1 MRRSVFRKP
10 SLKASFKARTTGR
23 AKRAVKRAI
32 IPGYGKKGTGFI
44 KNPKRSMYNAVYHRT
59 SIDTLKPIKNK
70 KRTTQ
75 GQGSQQS
82 SSSCLWWI
90 FWIVILI
97 LCLANI
103 HITLGILLVCGVVWL
118 LVKLFKKHDKIT
130 SSNTVNVDQNDV
142 PNTSKLPT
150 AKPVVHEGNLVA
162 GNKSYNIN
170 PKILP
175 LLYFTDGQLKNIDS
189 EVGEPSAISIN
200 FPVAEGQFQK
210 LNYYPS
216 YSELTPE
223 QRDGFLSWLSTDL
236 SNIPDIGF
244 AFLLLYCLERHILH
258 DEYLEESLKIISK
271 LQSQINNGS
280 FDYYSSTSIGY
291 IFFIHKRLDL
301 LKYVDLNKCDI
312 KLQILLSHRLSADQ
326 LIALASKVDFRNQHY
341 IKEYPEL
348 FKKALV
354 EDLKRNFGSEY
365 FEYELSNIQKL
376 KKEPYMFS
384 NYSLR
389 KGNNRPDLLMPD
401 PLSDRKL
408 CHDIYAELQKAHDQ
422 VKGFLEIKRAVESKK
437 DKSKKKIAK
446 PKRINS
452 KTGYPMSTDKQI
464 RNATEQLKLT
474 RKFLKNNQISSY
486 SSRSSQEKMEDLV
499 WNNSAEKMD
508 SADLEYKKG
517 EWDKAEKLWLTCVAI
532 NYRAANRLRIMYQK
546 EHRFNDA
553 VQIIDFAVD
562 SPVLRKINNDSYIT
576 DFKKKLETAEQ
587 KSMKHENEDQSKL
600 SEEDLKKLN
609 RDSDYWFKK
618 IETAD
623 CKIKLNT

>member
-1 MRRSVFRKP
+1 MRRRSVFRKP

-70 KRTTQ
+70 KRTIQ

-271 LQSQINNGS
+271 LQGQISNGS

-354 EDLKRNFGSEY
+354 ENLKRNFGSEY

-553 VQIIDFAVD
+553 VQIIDYAVD

-618 IETAD
+618 IETV
-623 CKIKLNT
+623 KFYV

>member
-1 MRRSVFRKP
+1 MRRRSVFRKP

-103 HITLGILLVCGVVWL
+103 HITLGILFVCGVVWL

-271 LQSQINNGS
+271 LQGQISNGS

-291 IFFIHKRLDL
+291 MLFIHKRLDL

-312 KLQILLSHRLSADQ
+312 KLQILLSRKLSADQ
-326 LIALASKVDFRNQHY
+326 LISLATEVDFRNRYY

-348 FKKALV
+348 FKKALI
-354 EDLKRNFGSEY
+354 ESLKREFGSEY

-401 PLSDRKL
+401 PLSDKKL
-408 CHDIYAELQKAHDQ
+408 CHDIYVKLQRAHDQ

-474 RKFLKNNQISSY
+474 RKFLKINRISSY

-553 VQIIDFAVD
+553 VQIIDFAID
-562 SPVLRKINNDSYIT
+562 SPVLRKVNNDSYVT

-600 SEEDLKKLN
+600 SEEDFEKLN
-609 RDSDYWFKK
+609 SDSDYWFKK
-618 IETAD
+618 VNNITYS
-623 CKIKLNT
+623 

>member
-1 MRRSVFRKP
+1 MRRRSVFRKP

-142 PNTSKLPT
+142 PNTSKLPA
-150 AKPVVHEGNLVA
+150 AKPVVHEENLVA

-271 LQSQINNGS
+271 LQSQVNNGS

-326 LIALASKVDFRNQHY
+326 LISLATEVDFRNRYY

-348 FKKALV
+348 FKKALI
-354 EDLKRNFGSEY
+354 ESLKREFGSEY

-618 IETAD
+618 IET
-623 CKIKLNT
+623 IKFYV

>member
-1 MRRSVFRKP
+1 MRRRSVFRKP

-326 LIALASKVDFRNQHY
+326 LISLATEVDFRNRYY

-348 FKKALV
+348 FKKALI
-354 EDLKRNFGSEY
+354 ESLKREFGSEY

-618 IETAD
+618 IETV
-623 CKIKLNT
+623 KFYV

>member
-1 MRRSVFRKP
+1 MRRRSVFRKP

-354 EDLKRNFGSEY
+354 ENLKRNFGSEY

-562 SPVLRKINNDSYIT
+562 SPVLRKINSDSYIT

-618 IETAD
+618 IETV
-623 CKIKLNT
+623 KFYV

>member
-1 MRRSVFRKP
+1 MRRRSVFRKP

-59 SIDTLKPIKNK
+59 SIDTLKPIKDK

-75 GQGSQQS
+75 NQGSQQS

-130 SSNTVNVDQNDV
+130 SSNTVNVDQSVDSTDT
-142 PNTSKLPT
+142 PKTT

-291 IFFIHKRLDL
+291 IFFIYKRLDL
-301 LKYVDLNKCDI
+301 IKYVDLNKCDI
-312 KLQILLSHRLSADQ
+312 KLQILLSHKLSADQ
-326 LIALASKVDFRNQHY
+326 LIALATEVDFRNRYY

-348 FKKALV
+348 FKKALI
-354 EDLKRNFGSEY
+354 ESLKREFGSEY

-486 SSRSSQEKMEDLV
+486 SSKSSQEKMEDLV

-576 DFKKKLETAEQ
+576 DLKKKLETAEQ

-618 IETAD
+618 IETV
-623 CKIKLNT
+623 KFYV

>member
-1 MRRSVFRKP
+1 MRRRSVFRKP

-130 SSNTVNVDQNDV
+130 SSNTVNVDQKDV

-354 EDLKRNFGSEY
+354 ENLKRNFGSEY

-376 KKEPYMFS
+376 KKEPYIFS

-562 SPVLRKINNDSYIT
+562 SPVLRKINNDSYIS

-618 IETAD
+618 IETV
-623 CKIKLNT
+623 KFYV

>member
-75 GQGSQQS
+75 GQGNQQS

-142 PNTSKLPT
+142 PNTSKLPA
-150 AKPVVHEGNLVA
+150 AKPVVHEENLVA

-280 FDYYSSTSIGY
+280 FDYYSSTSIEY

-354 EDLKRNFGSEY
+354 ENLKRNFGSEY

-618 IETAD
+618 IETV
-623 CKIKLNT
+623 KFYV

>member
-1 MRRSVFRKP
+1 MRRRSVFRKP

-23 AKRAVKRAI
+23 AKRAVKRTI

-150 AKPVVHEGNLVA
+150 AKPVVHEENLVA

-223 QRDGFLSWLSTDL
+223 QRDVFLSWLSTDL

-271 LQSQINNGS
+271 LQGQISNGS

-291 IFFIHKRLDL
+291 ILFIHKRLDL
-301 LKYVDLNKCDI
+301 LKYVNLNKCDI

-354 EDLKRNFGSEY
+354 ENLKRNFGSEY

-618 IETAD
+618 IETV
-623 CKIKLNT
+623 KFYV

>member
-1 MRRSVFRKP
+1 MRRRSVFRKP

-130 SSNTVNVDQNDV
+130 SSNTVNVDQKDV

-354 EDLKRNFGSEY
+354 EDLKRNFGSEC

-576 DFKKKLETAEQ
+576 DFKNKLETAEQ

-618 IETAD
+618 IKTV
-623 CKIKLNT
+623 KFYV

>member
-32 IPGYGKKGTGFI
+32 IPGYGKKGIGFI

-150 AKPVVHEGNLVA
+150 AKPVVHEENLVA

-216 YSELTPE
+216 YSELAPE
-223 QRDGFLSWLSTDL
+223 QRDVFLSWLSTDL

-354 EDLKRNFGSEY
+354 ENLKRNFGSEY

-562 SPVLRKINNDSYIT
+562 SPVLRKINSDSYIT

-618 IETAD
+618 IETV
-623 CKIKLNT
+623 KFYV

>member
-326 LIALASKVDFRNQHY
+326 LISLATEVDFRNRYY

-348 FKKALV
+348 FKKALI
-354 EDLKRNFGSEY
+354 ESLKREFGSEY

-576 DFKKKLETAEQ
+576 DFKNKLETAEQ

-618 IETAD
+618 I
-623 CKIKLNT
+623 

>member
-1 MRRSVFRKP
+1 MRRRSVFRKP

-23 AKRAVKRAI
+23 AKRVVKRAI

-354 EDLKRNFGSEY
+354 ENLKRNFGSEY

-618 IETAD
+618 IETV
-623 CKIKLNT
+623 KFYV

>member
-1 MRRSVFRKP
+1 MRRRSVFRKP
-10 SLKASFKARTTGR
+10 SLKASFKARTTGK

-130 SSNTVNVDQNDV
+130 SSNTVNVDQKDV

-280 FDYYSSTSIGY
+280 FDYYSSTSIRY

-354 EDLKRNFGSEY
+354 ENLKRNFGSEY

-618 IETAD
+618 IETV
-623 CKIKLNT
+623 KFYV

>member
-1 MRRSVFRKP
+1 MRRRSVFRKP

-103 HITLGILLVCGVVWL
+103 HITLGILAVCGIVWL

-130 SSNTVNVDQNDV
+130 SSNTVNVDQKDV

-354 EDLKRNFGSEY
+354 EDLKRNFGSEC

-474 RKFLKNNQISSY
+474 RKFLKNNHISSY

-618 IETAD
+618 IETV
-623 CKIKLNT
+623 KFYV

>member
-1 MRRSVFRKP
+1 MRRRSVFRKP

-103 HITLGILLVCGVVWL
+103 HITLEILFVCGVVWL

-130 SSNTVNVDQNDV
+130 SSNTVNVDQNDMS
-142 PNTSKLPT
+142 NTSKLPT

-162 GNKSYNIN
+162 ENKSYNIN

-389 KGNNRPDLLMPD
+389 KDNNQPDLLMPD
-401 PLSDRKL
+401 PLSDKKL
-408 CHDIYAELQKAHDQ
+408 CHEIYVKLQRAHDQ

-452 KTGYPMSTDKQI
+452 KTGYTMSTDKQI

-486 SSRSSQEKMEDLV
+486 SSRSSREKMEDLV

-532 NYRAANRLRIMYQK
+532 NYRAANKLRIMYQK

-553 VQIIDFAVD
+553 VQIIDFAID
-562 SPVLRKINNDSYIT
+562 SPVLRKVNNDSYVT

-600 SEEDLKKLN
+600 SEEDFEKLN
-609 RDSDYWFKK
+609 SDSDYWFKK
-618 IETAD
+618 VNNITYS
-623 CKIKLNT
+623 

>member
-1 MRRSVFRKP
+1 MRRRSVFRKP

-75 GQGSQQS
+75 GQGNQQS

-216 YSELTPE
+216 YSGLTSE
-223 QRDGFLSWLSTDL
+223 QRNGFLTWLTTDL
-236 SNIPDIGF
+236 SNVPDIGF

-348 FKKALV
+348 SKKALV

-474 RKFLKNNQISSY
+474 RKFLKINQISSY

-618 IETAD
+618 IETV
-623 CKIKLNT
+623 KFYV

>member
-10 SLKASFKARTTGR
+10 SLKASFKARTTSR

-75 GQGSQQS
+75 GQGNQQS

-130 SSNTVNVDQNDV
+130 SSNTVNVDQSVDSTDT
-142 PNTSKLPT
+142 PKST

-280 FDYYSSTSIGY
+280 FDYYSSASIGY

-354 EDLKRNFGSEY
+354 ENLKRNFGSEY

-618 IETAD
+618 IETV
-623 CKIKLNT
+623 KFYV

>member
-70 KRTTQ
+70 KRTIQ

-142 PNTSKLPT
+142 PNTSKLPA
-150 AKPVVHEGNLVA
+150 AKPVVYEENLVA

-210 LNYYPS
+210 LSYYPS
-216 YSELTPE
+216 YSGLTSE
-223 QRDGFLSWLSTDL
+223 QRNGFLTWLTTDL
-236 SNIPDIGF
+236 SNVPDIGF

-271 LQSQINNGS
+271 LQGQISNGS

-291 IFFIHKRLDL
+291 ILFIHKRLDL

-312 KLQILLSHRLSADQ
+312 KLQILLSHKLSADQ
-326 LIALASKVDFRNQHY
+326 LISLATEVDFRNRYY

-348 FKKALV
+348 FKKALI
-354 EDLKRNFGSEY
+354 ESLKREFGSEY

-389 KGNNRPDLLMPD
+389 KGNNQPDLLMPD

-618 IETAD
+618 IET
-623 CKIKLNT
+623 IKFYV

>member
-1 MRRSVFRKP
+1 MRRRSVFRKP

-75 GQGSQQS
+75 GQGNQQS

-142 PNTSKLPT
+142 PNTSKLPA

-236 SNIPDIGF
+236 SNITDIGF

-354 EDLKRNFGSEY
+354 EDLKRNFGSEC

-408 CHDIYAELQKAHDQ
+408 CHDIYVELQKAHDQ
-422 VKGFLEIKRAVESKK
+422 VKGFLEIKRAVEPETN
-437 DKSKKKIAK
+437 KSKKRIAK

-553 VQIIDFAVD
+553 VQIIDFAID
-562 SPVLRKINNDSYIT
+562 SPVLRKVNNDSYVT

-600 SEEDLKKLN
+600 SKEDFEKLN
-609 RDSDYWFKK
+609 SDSDYWFKK
-618 IETAD
+618 VNNITYS
-623 CKIKLNT
+623 

>member
-1 MRRSVFRKP
+1 MRRSAFRKP

-32 IPGYGKKGTGFI
+32 IPGYGKKGIGFI

-130 SSNTVNVDQNDV
+130 SSNTVNVDQKDV

-326 LIALASKVDFRNQHY
+326 LITLASKVDFRNQHY

-354 EDLKRNFGSEY
+354 EDLKRNFGSEC

-474 RKFLKNNQISSY
+474 RKFLKNNHISSY

-618 IETAD
+618 IETV
-623 CKIKLNT
+623 KFYV

>member
-1 MRRSVFRKP
+1 MRRRSVFRRP

-103 HITLGILLVCGVVWL
+103 HITLGILFVCGVVWL

-142 PNTSKLPT
+142 PNTFKLPT

-326 LIALASKVDFRNQHY
+326 LIALATEVDFRNQHY

-401 PLSDRKL
+401 PLSDKKL
-408 CHDIYAELQKAHDQ
+408 CHEIYVKLQRAHDQ
-422 VKGFLEIKRAVESKK
+422 VKGFLEVKRAVESKK

-474 RKFLKNNQISSY
+474 RKFLKNNQTNPY
-486 SSRSSQEKMEDLV
+486 KSRNSQEKMEDLV

-553 VQIIDFAVD
+553 VQIIDFAID
-562 SPVLRKINNDSYIT
+562 SPVLRKVNNDSYVT

-600 SEEDLKKLN
+600 SEEDFEKLN
-609 RDSDYWFKK
+609 SDSDYWFKK
-618 IETAD
+618 VNNITYS
-623 CKIKLNT
+623 

>member
-1 MRRSVFRKP
+1 MRRRSVFRKP

-150 AKPVVHEGNLVA
+150 AKLVVHEENLVA

-326 LIALASKVDFRNQHY
+326 LIALATEVDFRNQHY

-389 KGNNRPDLLMPD
+389 KDNNQPDLLMPD

-408 CHDIYAELQKAHDQ
+408 CHDIYVELQKAHDQ

-474 RKFLKNNQISSY
+474 RKFLKNNQTNPY
-486 SSRSSQEKMEDLV
+486 KSRNSQEKIEDLV

-553 VQIIDFAVD
+553 VQIIDFAID
-562 SPVLRKINNDSYIT
+562 SPVLRKVNNDSYVT

-600 SEEDLKKLN
+600 SEEDFEKLN
-609 RDSDYWFKK
+609 SDSDYWFKK
-618 IETAD
+618 VNNITYS
-623 CKIKLNT
+623 

>member
-1 MRRSVFRKP
+1 MRRRSVFRKP
-10 SLKASFKARTTGR
+10 SLKASFKERTTGR

-103 HITLGILLVCGVVWL
+103 HITLEILLVCGVVWL

-258 DEYLEESLKIISK
+258 DEYLEESLRIISK

-326 LIALASKVDFRNQHY
+326 LISLATEVDFRNRYY

-348 FKKALV
+348 FKKALI
-354 EDLKRNFGSEY
+354 ESLKREFGSEY

-384 NYSLR
+384 NYLLR
-389 KGNNRPDLLMPD
+389 KDNNRPDLLMPD

-486 SSRSSQEKMEDLV
+486 SSKSSQEKMEDLV

-562 SPVLRKINNDSYIT
+562 SPVLRKVNNDSYVT

-600 SEEDLKKLN
+600 SEEDFEKLN
-609 RDSDYWFKK
+609 SDSDYWFKK
-618 IETAD
+618 VNNITYS
-623 CKIKLNT
+623 

>member
-1 MRRSVFRKP
+1 MRRSAFRKP

-130 SSNTVNVDQNDV
+130 SSNTVNVDQKDV

-326 LIALASKVDFRNQHY
+326 LITLASKVDFRNQHY

-354 EDLKRNFGSEY
+354 ENLKRNFGSEY

-618 IETAD
+618 IETV
-623 CKIKLNT
+623 KFYV

>member
-75 GQGSQQS
+75 GQGNQQS

-142 PNTSKLPT
+142 PNTSKLPA
-150 AKPVVHEGNLVA
+150 AKPVVYEENLVA

-210 LNYYPS
+210 LSYYPS
-216 YSELTPE
+216 YSGLTSE
-223 QRDGFLSWLSTDL
+223 QRNGFLTWLTTDL
-236 SNIPDIGF
+236 SNVPDIGF

-271 LQSQINNGS
+271 LQGQISNGS

-291 IFFIHKRLDL
+291 ILFIHKRLDL

-312 KLQILLSHRLSADQ
+312 KLQILLSHKLSADQ
-326 LIALASKVDFRNQHY
+326 LISLATEVDFRNRYY

-348 FKKALV
+348 FKKALI
-354 EDLKRNFGSEY
+354 ESLKREFGSEY

-389 KGNNRPDLLMPD
+389 KGNNQPDLLMPD

-618 IETAD
+618 IETV
-623 CKIKLNT
+623 KFYV

>member
-1 MRRSVFRKP
+1 MRRRSVFRKP

-354 EDLKRNFGSEY
+354 ENLKRNFGSEY

-600 SEEDLKKLN
+600 SKEDLKKLN

-618 IETAD
+618 IDTV
-623 CKIKLNT
+623 KFYV

>member
-1 MRRSVFRKP
+1 MRRRSVFRKP

-354 EDLKRNFGSEY
+354 EDLKRNFGSEC

-618 IETAD
+618 IETV
-623 CKIKLNT
+623 KFYV

>member
-1 MRRSVFRKP
+1 MRRRSVFRKP

-354 EDLKRNFGSEY
+354 ENLKRNFGSEY

-474 RKFLKNNQISSY
+474 RKFLKNNHISSY

-618 IETAD
+618 IETV
-623 CKIKLNT
+623 KFYV

>member
-1 MRRSVFRKP
+1 MRRRSVFRKP

-210 LNYYPS
+210 LSYYPS
-216 YSELTPE
+216 YSGLTSE
-223 QRDGFLSWLSTDL
+223 QRNGFLTWLTTDL
-236 SNIPDIGF
+236 SNVPDIGF

-326 LIALASKVDFRNQHY
+326 LIALATEVDFRNRYY

-348 FKKALV
+348 FKKALI
-354 EDLKRNFGSEY
+354 ESLKREFGSEY

-474 RKFLKNNQISSY
+474 RKFLKNNKISSY
-486 SSRSSQEKMEDLV
+486 SSKSSQEKMEDLV

-618 IETAD
+618 IETV
-623 CKIKLNT
+623 KFYV

>member
-354 EDLKRNFGSEY
+354 ENLKRNFGSEY

-401 PLSDRKL
+401 LLSDRKL

-576 DFKKKLETAEQ
+576 DFKNKLETAEQ

-618 IETAD
+618 IETV
-623 CKIKLNT
+623 KFYV

>member
-1 MRRSVFRKP
+1 MRRRSVFRKP

-75 GQGSQQS
+75 GQGNQQS

-189 EVGEPSAISIN
+189 EVGEPAAISIN

-354 EDLKRNFGSEY
+354 ENLKRNFGSEY

-422 VKGFLEIKRAVESKK
+422 VKRFLEIKRAVESKK

-474 RKFLKNNQISSY
+474 RKFLKINQISSY

-576 DFKKKLETAEQ
+576 DFKNKLETAEQ

-618 IETAD
+618 IETV
-623 CKIKLNT
+623 KFYV

>member
-103 HITLGILLVCGVVWL
+103 HITLGILFVCGVVWL

-130 SSNTVNVDQNDV
+130 SSNTVNVDQNDM

-354 EDLKRNFGSEY
+354 ENLKRNFGSEY

-474 RKFLKNNQISSY
+474 RKFLKINQISSY

-618 IETAD
+618 IETV
-623 CKIKLNT
+623 KFYV

>member
-1 MRRSVFRKP
+1 MRRRSVFRKP

-70 KRTTQ
+70 KRTIQ

-130 SSNTVNVDQNDV
+130 SSNTVNVDQKDV

-354 EDLKRNFGSEY
+354 ENLKRNFGSEY

-546 EHRFNDA
+546 EHGFNDA

-618 IETAD
+618 IETV
-623 CKIKLNT
+623 KFYV

>member
-10 SLKASFKARTTGR
+10 SLKASFKARTTSR

-142 PNTSKLPT
+142 PNTSKLPA
-150 AKPVVHEGNLVA
+150 AKPVVYEENLVA

-354 EDLKRNFGSEY
+354 EDLKRNFGSEC

-618 IETAD
+618 IETV
-623 CKIKLNT
+623 KFYV

>member
-1 MRRSVFRKP
+1 MRRRSVFRKP

-223 QRDGFLSWLSTDL
+223 QRNGFLSWLSTDL

-271 LQSQINNGS
+271 LQSQIHNGS

-312 KLQILLSHRLSADQ
+312 KLQILLSHKLSADQ
-326 LIALASKVDFRNQHY
+326 LISLATEVDFRNRYY

-348 FKKALV
+348 FKKALI
-354 EDLKRNFGSEY
+354 ESLKREFGSEY

-618 IETAD
+618 IETV
-623 CKIKLNT
+623 KFYV

>member
-1 MRRSVFRKP
+1 MRRRSVFRKP

-70 KRTTQ
+70 KRTIQ

-354 EDLKRNFGSEY
+354 ENLKRNFGSEY

-576 DFKKKLETAEQ
+576 DFKK
-587 KSMKHENEDQSKL
+587 N
-600 SEEDLKKLN
+600 KKGL
-609 RDSDYWFKK
+609 
-618 IETAD
+618 
-623 CKIKLNT
+623 LLGQ

>member
-70 KRTTQ
+70 KRTIQ

-354 EDLKRNFGSEY
+354 ENLKRNFGSEY

-618 IETAD
+618 IET
-623 CKIKLNT
+623 IKFYV

>member
-103 HITLGILLVCGVVWL
+103 HITLGILFVCGVVWL

-150 AKPVVHEGNLVA
+150 AKLVVHEENLVA

-326 LIALASKVDFRNQHY
+326 LIALATEVDFRKRYY

-348 FKKALV
+348 FKKALI
-354 EDLKRNFGSEY
+354 ESLKREFGSEY
-365 FEYELSNIQKL
+365 FEYELLNIQKL

-408 CHDIYAELQKAHDQ
+408 CHDIYVELQKAHDQ
-422 VKGFLEIKRAVESKK
+422 VKGFLEIKRAVEPETN
-437 DKSKKKIAK
+437 KSKKKIAK

-553 VQIIDFAVD
+553 VQIIDFAID
-562 SPVLRKINNDSYIT
+562 SPVLRKVNNDSYVT

-600 SEEDLKKLN
+600 SKEDFEKLN
-609 RDSDYWFKK
+609 SDSDYWFKK
-618 IETAD
+618 VNNITYS
-623 CKIKLNT
+623 

>member
-1 MRRSVFRKP
+1 MRRRSVFRKP

-150 AKPVVHEGNLVA
+150 AKPVVHEGNIVA

-236 SNIPDIGF
+236 SNVPDIGF

-271 LQSQINNGS
+271 LQGQISNGS

-291 IFFIHKRLDL
+291 ILFIHKRLDL

-354 EDLKRNFGSEY
+354 ENLKRNFGSEY

-618 IETAD
+618 IET
-623 CKIKLNT
+623 IKFYV